1 MAASHGS
8 QRLES
13 CHFGLM
19 EQAQI
24 DLVQKSFARAAKIGP
39 HVAATF
45 YSELF
50 AIDPS
55 LRSLFRHD
63 MIVQGEK
70 LMAMLGQVVENLSQP
85 ETFLTAARELAVRH
99 VSYGVSVRHYT
110 VVGTALL
117 RTLRH
122 ELGDDFTPETRAAW
136 TVAYQILSDTMR
148 EAAYGASRIA

>member
-1 MAASHGS
+1 
-8 QRLES
+8 
-13 CHFGLM
+13 
-19 EQAQI
+19 
-24 DLVQKSFARAAKIGP
+24 
-39 HVAATF
+39 
-45 YSELF
+45 
-50 AIDPS
+50 
-55 LRSLFRHD
+55 

-70 LMAMLGQVVENLSQP
+70 LMAMLGQLVENLSQP
-85 ETFLTAARELAVRH
+85 ETLLATARELAVRH
-99 VSYGVSVRHYT
+99 VSYGVTVRHYT